1 MSAQVKKGT
10 HTIFVFVDTT
20 SANERRVLE
29 ELMKIKEVREGHIIS
44 GQYDLLVVL
53 TLNLYGQAIFTS
65 VQEAAQKI
73 IDKIRR
79 LKDVRDTNTI
89 VPFFSV
95 AK

>member
-1 MSAQVKKGT
+1 MSAQVMKGR

-20 SANERRVLE
+20 SANERKVLE
-29 ELMKIKEVREGHIIS
+29 ELMKIEEVREGHVIS

-53 TLNLYGQAIFTS
+53 TLDLYGQAIFTS

>member
-1 MSAQVKKGT
+1 MSAQIMKGR
-10 HTIFVFVDTT
+10 HMIFVFIDTT
-20 SANERRVLE
+20 PAKERKVLE
-29 ELMKIKEVREGHIIS
+29 ELLKVDEVREGHVIS

-53 TLNLYGQAIFTS
+53 QLDLYGQAIFTS